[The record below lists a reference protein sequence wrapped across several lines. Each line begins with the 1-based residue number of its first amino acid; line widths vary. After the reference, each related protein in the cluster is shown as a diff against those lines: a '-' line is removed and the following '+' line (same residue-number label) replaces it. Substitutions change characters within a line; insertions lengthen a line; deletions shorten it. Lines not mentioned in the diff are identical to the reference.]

1 MPLRH
6 PEIYQHLG
14 IDPPRGIL
22 LHGPPGT
29 GKTML
34 ANALAGEAGVP
45 FISIAAPVIV
55 SGMSG
60 ESEKKIREV
69 FEEARDLA
77 PCILFIDE
85 IDAITPKR
93 ETAQREMERR
103 IVAQLLTCMDDC
115 SLEKT
120 GGKPV
125 MIIGATNRPDSL
137 DPALRRAG
145 RFDREISLGVPDED
159 ARAKILER
167 MCSKLTLE
175 GTIQFRD
182 LARLTPGY
190 VGADLNA
197 LSAEA
202 GMIAVK
208 RIFGSIVA
216 NATAVPDEMMV
227 DQVSSIDLNTT
238 SKDMIS
244 RFLRG
249 DHAALDASELR
260 SLCVTHQDFIDA
272 TKIVQPSSK
281 REGFA
286 SVPDV
291 SWEDIGA
298 LAAVRDELRMAVVEP
313 IKHPEYFAQLGIT
326 SSMGVLLYGPPGC
339 GKTLLAKAV
348 ANESH
353 CNFLSVKGPELLNK
367 YVGESER
374 AIRMVFSRAQASSP
388 CVIFFDELDALCPSR
403 SSDAESQSS
412 SRLVNTLLTEMDGM
426 QGRKQ
431 VFVIAATNRPDMIDP
446 VLNILPRRCS
456 DQAGLTRHCMSI
468 CPTLMSDKRS

>member
-1 MPLRH
+1 L
-6 PEIYQHLG
+6 IKG
-14 IDPPRGIL
+14 C
-22 LHGPPGT
+22 
-29 GKTML
+29 GKTLL
-34 ANALAGEAGVP
+34 ANAIAGEANVP

-69 FEEARDLA
+69 FEEAKQLA

-103 IVAQLLTCMDDC
+103 IVAQLLTCMDDL
-115 SLEKT
+115 SLDKT
-120 GGKPV
+120 DYKPV

-137 DPALRRAG
+137 YLKLIFSDPALRRAG
-145 RFDREISLGVPDED
+145 RFDREILLGVPNEQ
-159 ARAKILER
+159 ARTRILQK
-167 MCSKLTLE
+167 MCGKLRLE
-175 GTIQFRD
+175 GSIDFQN

-197 LSAEA
+197 LTAEA
-202 GMIAVK
+202 GLIAVR
-208 RIFGSIVA
+208 RIFGTIASNDIFNESTVNETGLEPEYSA
-216 NATAVPDEMMV
+216 MVLDEPKLFKEPN
-227 DQVSSIDLNTT
+227 DDNTDSSHTMSN
-238 SKDMIS
+238 
-244 RFLRG
+244 FLYENNEP
-249 DHAALDASELR
+249 LTNEQLQ
-260 SLCVTHQDFIDA
+260 SLCVRFEDFVAA

-298 LAAVRDELRMAVVEP
+298 LYNVAEELRMAIVEP
-313 IKHPEYFAQLGIT
+313 IKHPERFSSVGIE

-348 ANESH
+348 ANESQ

-367 YVGESER
+367 VNLIHEFSMSEKVSER
-374 AIRMVFSRAQASSP
+374 FEWYFLEHKRQVHVLYSLMNWMP
-388 CVIFFDELDALCPSR
+388 YAL
-403 SSDAESQSS
+403 QGQMI
-412 SRLVNTLLTEMDGM
+412 LNHNLLQD
-426 QGRKQ
+426 
-431 VFVIAATNRPDMIDP
+431 
-446 VLNILPRRCS
+446 
-456 DQAGLTRHCMSI
+456 
-468 CPTLMSDKRS
+468 